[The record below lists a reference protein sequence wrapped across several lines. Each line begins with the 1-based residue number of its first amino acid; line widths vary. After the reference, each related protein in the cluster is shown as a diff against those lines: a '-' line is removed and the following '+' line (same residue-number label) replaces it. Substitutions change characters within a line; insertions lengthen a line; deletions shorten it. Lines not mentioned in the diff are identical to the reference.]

1 VHRSSRIARHA
12 CLVALLVFGLS
23 GCAAFSDWFRDGGP
37 GDPEMPSADDELGG
51 GYLMDMFQMT
61 SGDPATQAEVYADAE
76 AAARLTPTTSSR
88 LRYALVLATPGH
100 AGSNPERAQDIL
112 RGLLSEAQ
120 LLTPTEVSL
129 ATIHLGQ
136 VEERLTLNAE
146 TRRLRAES
154 SRAASSEER
163 AVAERMAAIENEN
176 RQLRQ
181 SLQEAQEKL
190 EAITSIERSI
200 REQSD
205 NNNTNHNNGQ
215 Q

>member
-1 VHRSSRIARHA
+1 MRRSSRAARHA
-12 CLVALLVFGLS
+12 FVASLLVFGLA
-23 GCAAFSDWFRDGGP
+23 GCASFSDWLRGDAP
-37 GDPEMPSADDELGG
+37 GDSQMPPAGSELSG
-51 GYLMDMFQMT
+51 GYLAAMFQMT
-61 SGDPATQAEVYADAE
+61 SGDPATQAEIYADAE

-100 AGSNPERAQDIL
+100 AGSDPGRAQDIL
-112 RGLLSEAQ
+112 RDVLSEAQ
-120 LLTPTEVSL
+120 LLTPTELSL

-146 TRRLRAES
+146 TRRLRSEN
-154 SRAASSEER
+154 SRAASTEER
-163 AVAERMAAIENEN
+163 AVAQRIAAIEDEN

-181 SLQEAQEKL
+181 SLEEAQEKL

-205 NNNTNHNNGQ
+205 NNNDEQ
-215 Q
+215 

>member
-1 VHRSSRIARHA
+1 MPVTAGE
-12 CLVALLVFGLS
+12 V
-23 GCAAFSDWFRDGGP
+23 GG
-37 GDPEMPSADDELGG
+37 S
-51 GYLMDMFQMT
+51 YLMDMFQVT
-61 SGDPATQAEVYADAE
+61 SGDPATQAEIYADAE

-88 LRYALVLATPGH
+88 LRYALLLATPGH
-100 AGSNPERAQDIL
+100 AGSDPERAQNIL
-112 RGLLSEAQ
+112 RDLLAEAQ
-120 LLTPTEVSL
+120 LLTPTELSL

-146 TRRLRAES
+146 ARRLRTES
-154 SRAASSEER
+154 SRAASTEER
-163 AVAERMAAIENEN
+163 AVAQRIAAIEDEN

-181 SLQEAQEKL
+181 SLSEAQEKL

-205 NNNTNHNNGQ
+205 NNNNDQ

>member
-1 VHRSSRIARHA
+1 MRRSSRAARHA
-12 CLVALLVFGLS
+12 FLVSLLVFGLA
-23 GCAAFSDWFRDGGP
+23 GCASFSDWLRGDSP
-37 GDPEMPSADDELGG
+37 GDSQAPTAGSDLGG
-51 GYLMDMFQMT
+51 GYLADMFQMT
-61 SGDPATQAEVYADAE
+61 SSDPATQAEIYADAE

-100 AGSNPERAQDIL
+100 AGSDPARAQDIL
-112 RGLLSEAQ
+112 RDVLSEAQ
-120 LLTPTEVSL
+120 LLTPAELSL

-146 TRRLRAES
+146 TRRLRSEN
-154 SRAASSEER
+154 SRAASTEER
-163 AVAERMAAIENEN
+163 AVAQRIAAIEDEN

-181 SLQEAQEKL
+181 SLAEAQEKL

-205 NNNTNHNNGQ
+205 NNNHEQ
-215 Q
+215 

>member
-1 VHRSSRIARHA
+1 M
-12 CLVALLVFGLS
+12 LVFGLA
-23 GCAAFSDWFRDGGP
+23 GCASFSDWLHRDDP
-37 GDPEMPSADDELGG
+37 GDAQMPPIGSDLDSS
-51 GYLMDMFQMT
+51 YLADMFQMT
-61 SGDPATQAEVYADAE
+61 SGDPATQAEIYADAE
-76 AAARLTPTTSSR
+76 ATARLTPTTSSR

-100 AGSNPERAQDIL
+100 AGSDPARAQDIL

-120 LLTPTEVSL
+120 LLTPTELSL

-146 TRRLRAES
+146 TRRLRAEN
-154 SRAASSEER
+154 SRAESSEER
-163 AVAERMAAIENEN
+163 AVAQRIAAIEDEN

-181 SLQEAQEKL
+181 SLAEAQEKL

-205 NNNTNHNNGQ
+205 NNNNDQ

>member
-1 VHRSSRIARHA
+1 MRRSFPAARRT
-12 CLVALLVFGLS
+12 CLASLLVVSLS
-23 GCAAFSDWFRDGGP
+23 GCAQVSDWLRGDSRSDPQMTVTAGEVGG
-37 GDPEMPSADDELGG
+37 S
-51 GYLMDMFQMT
+51 YLMDMFQVT
-61 SGDPATQAEVYADAE
+61 SSDPATQAEIYADAE

-100 AGSNPERAQDIL
+100 AGSDPERAQNIL
-112 RGLLSEAQ
+112 RDLLSEAQ
-120 LLTPTEVSL
+120 LLTPTELSL

-146 TRRLRAES
+146 ARRLRAES
-154 SRAASSEER
+154 SRAASTEER
-163 AVAERMAAIENEN
+163 AVAQRIAAIETEN

-181 SLQEAQEKL
+181 SLAEAQEKL

-205 NNNTNHNNGQ
+205 NNNNGQ